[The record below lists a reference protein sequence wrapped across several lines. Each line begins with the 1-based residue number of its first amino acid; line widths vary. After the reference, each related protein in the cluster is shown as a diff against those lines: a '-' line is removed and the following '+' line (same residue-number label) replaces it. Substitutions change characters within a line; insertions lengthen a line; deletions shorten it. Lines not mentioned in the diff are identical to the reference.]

1 MSKGRGV
8 RKRKVRARWKGKRR
22 RREGGGG
29 KVEREGDNVMSSCVQ
44 SMYSA
49 WLC

>member
-22 RREGGGG
+22 RRGGGG